1 MANHMLN
8 SLAISADML
17 WTDEFNWSPVKRTFE
32 HSITGA
38 LLVDVGT
45 CLAGRPITLE
55 GDIESG
61 WVSRSTLQALY
72 AMASNPALPV
82 VLTHAD
88 GRVFDVTWA
97 EDSPIEASQV
107 VSYSDPTGDTWYI
120 VTLRLIEV

>member
-1 MANHMLN
+1 MPNHTLN
-8 SLAISADML
+8 ALGIPADML

-55 GDIESG
+55 GDIEAG
-61 WVSRSTLQALY
+61 WVSRTTLLALY
-72 AMASNPALPV
+72 AMAANPALAV
-82 VLTHAD
+82 VLTLAD
-88 GRVFDVTWA
+88 GRVFDVTFA
-97 EDSPIEASQV
+97 EDSPIEASPV

>member
-1 MANHMLN
+1 MANHLLN
-8 SLAISADML
+8 ALAIPADML

-45 CLAGRPITLE
+45 CLSGRPITLE

-97 EDSPIEASQV
+97 EDSPIEASPV